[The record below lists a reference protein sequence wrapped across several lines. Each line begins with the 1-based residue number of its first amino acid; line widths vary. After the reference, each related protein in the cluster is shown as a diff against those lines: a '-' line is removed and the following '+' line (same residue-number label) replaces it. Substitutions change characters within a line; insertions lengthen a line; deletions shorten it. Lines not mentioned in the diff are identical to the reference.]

1 MEDHYIF
8 RIALITSIIGLVG
21 MIFFAGQ
28 IMPREVKIS
37 DISRGMLDEDVA
49 VEGVVEDIGKA
60 KGSNTY
66 FLDLMDGTGKTTLVI
81 FDSTATD
88 LQKEQNLTVQS
99 MDKRRINV
107 VGTVSE
113 YKGSTE
119 LILKD
124 SKSLKIIS

>member
-66 FLDLMDGTGKTTLVI
+66 FLDIMDGTGKTTLVI

-99 MDKRRINV
+99 MDKQRINV

-113 YKGSTE
+113 YKGGTE

>member
-37 DISRGMLDEDVA
+37 DINRGMLDEDVA

-113 YKGSTE
+113 YKSSTE

>member
-49 VEGVVEDIGKA
+49 VEGVVENIGKA

-66 FLDLMDGTGKTTLVI
+66 FLDLMEGTGKTTLVI

-99 MDKRRINV
+99 MDKQRINV

-124 SKSLKIIS
+124 SKSLKVIS

>member
-1 MEDHYIF
+1 MEDPYIF

-28 IMPREVKIS
+28 IMPREVKII
-37 DISRGMLDEDVA
+37 DINRGMLDEDVA
-49 VEGVVEDIGKA
+49 VEGVVEDIGKS

-66 FLDLMDGTGKTTLVI
+66 FLDIMDGTGKTTLII

-88 LQKEQNLTVQS
+88 LQKEKNLSIQS
-99 MDKRRINV
+99 IDKKRVNI
-107 VGTVSE
+107 VGTVSD

-124 SKSLKIIS
+124 SNSLKIIS